1 MLTAIGMGS
10 VVGTAMSIMERVV
23 ESFKLYPHLLLIK
36 SDAVPI
42 DESR

>member
-23 ESFKLYPHLLLIK
+23 ESFKLYPRLLLIQ